1 MSQEIS
7 SLGLPLFALAS
18 ATIGFKLYLISSAP
32 PVTSKKENKTKEYTK
47 NEVNSIVDKSDNVHL
62 DIIVVN
68 KEKSSQNI
76 KQIIEDVNLPLEIN
90 HIDFRSFK
98 EEDKA
103 LNFIRENC
111 HHGNYEKFFDYY
123 GDRYIPVE
131 KI

>member
-1 MSQEIS
+1 MSENLSPS
-7 SLGLPLFALAS
+7 SKSVRQILERIACILKE
-18 ATIGFKLYLISSAP
+18 TIGEKHQLYIIG
-32 PVTSKKENKTKEYTK
+32 
-47 NEVNSIVDKSDNVHL
+47 SIGSDKGVPYESDL
-62 DIIVVN
+62 DIVVVN
-68 KEKSSQNI
+68 KGKNSQNI
-76 KQIIEDVNLPLEIN
+76 KQIIENLDTPIEIN